1 MIFSESQKTLA
12 RNAGNAG
19 THGRRSAGAGASKR
33 NARAWWLW
41 FSAVTRTV
49 PLAFAVSYRETH
61 VPLGPRTPG
70 TPSQGWIL
78 QRHHRR
84 GSVGRRRRRR
94 MPGLR
99 GLELRPAGC

>member
-1 MIFSESQKTLA
+1 MIFSASQKILA

-33 NARAWWLW
+33 DTRAWWLW

-49 PLAFAVSYRETH
+49 PLAFAVSHREIH
-61 VPLGPRTPG
+61 VPLSPRTPG

-78 QRHHRR
+78 QRRHRR
-84 GSVGRRRRRR
+84 GSVGGGRRMR